1 MNYFR
6 LGAVA
11 VCLTLSASSAFANLS
26 QNHVNWGNSAVQF
39 LMTRNEARDWKA
51 IKTDAAAEE
60 FIELFWAR
68 RDPNPATVEN
78 SFKADFEARA
88 ALADQHFSTAR
99 QVGSTTDR
107 GRVFLLLGPPTR
119 MVTAGR
125 DSIGNVE
132 SGFSTDGQGNIN
144 QKKFPTER
152 WIYDKDQV
160 PSYAP
165 GRNAFEVV
173 FSDYH
178 ASGEYKMERGKV
190 DLANLFN
197 RSAESTLVNPK
208 LTLAQLQQVR
218 SQAAPAAPAA
228 PAAATAGLTNAALRS
243 AVEAART
250 ASGDFKPL
258 SVSWGE
264 FVTADGHGFVALNA
278 ALPRGTAGVAANAP
292 ATFFGEIVTADGTV
306 VASFEDA
313 TTIASSKSDLY
324 VERSLDLAPGKYTGW
339 IGVAVNGTP
348 VAMTRKELDV
358 AALEPSAPSH
368 SRLILSNNIYPLTEA
383 QNPTDPFAFGGL
395 KVVPKSDKLFSQ
407 QDELWYFVEL
417 RNPAV
422 DEEGKAKVQI
432 GVEFIRASD
441 KRSLKAPLQE
451 IPVEEL
457 RGVPGHYG
465 IGSSIPLA
473 SLQPDEYEVKVTVLD
488 MHSKKKYELSES
500 FKLAAQ

>member
-1 MNYFR
+1 MNLVR

-26 QNHVNWGNSAVQF
+26 QPHVEWGNSAVQF

-51 IKTDAAAEE
+51 IRTDAQAEE

-68 RDPNPATVEN
+68 RDPNPTTAEN

-99 QVGSTTDR
+99 QAGSLSDR

-119 MVTAGR
+119 MVSAGR
-125 DSIGNVE
+125 DAIGNIE
-132 SGFSTDGQGNIN
+132 QGFSTDGAGNIS

-152 WIYDKDQV
+152 WVYDKEQV

-165 GRNAFEVV
+165 GRNAFEVL
-173 FSDYH
+173 FTDYY

-197 RSAESTLVNPK
+197 RAAEATLVNPG
-208 LTLAQLQQVR
+208 LTMAQLRQVR
-218 SQAAPAAPAA
+218 SQAAPAAATAA

-250 ASGDFKPL
+250 ASGEFKPL

-264 FVTADGHGFVALNA
+264 FVTPDGEGFVALSA
-278 ALPRGTAGVAANAP
+278 ALPRGAGVSANAP
-292 ATFFGEIVTADGTV
+292 ATFFGEIVNADGTV
-306 VASFEDA
+306 VASFEDS

-339 IGVAVNGTP
+339 VGVAVNGNP
-348 VAMTRKELDV
+348 VAMSRADLDV
-358 AALEPSAPSH
+358 TAIEPSAPSH
-368 SRLILSNNIYPLTEA
+368 SRLILSNNIYPLSEA

-422 DEEGKAKVQI
+422 DEAGKAKVQV

-457 RGVPGHYG
+457 KGVPGHYG

-473 SLQPDEYEVKVTVLD
+473 SLQPDDYEVKVTVLD